1 MLITQTFGKPPAHIY
16 TWRIRSLK
24 RIRRERILKCCAMYF
39 SQLHFNCRMYKC
51 LETVVASGRR
61 SGPQMPLTVFHDQA
75 TTTLGQSM
83 VGQDAESSKNS
94 PISFSSSSPS
104 PIWQKLSP
112 QGIFQYSKH
121 CHPHSSSHQ
130 SMGCNLYKG
139 CVDLSHWSHKQLMA
153 GATPAEPLQPPT
165 KSLLSNC
172 LLCFVFSTFNRA
184 NLNVLLDFL
193 FSHAI
198 LISKKGFDYPLQSI
212 NSF

>member
-1 MLITQTFGKPPAHIY
+1 
-16 TWRIRSLK
+16 
-24 RIRRERILKCCAMYF
+24 MYE
-39 SQLHFNCRMYKC
+39 C

-61 SGPQMPLTVFHDQA
+61 SGPQMPLTVFQHQA

-83 VGQDAESSKNS
+83 VGQDAESSKKRPFHS
-94 PISFSSSSPS
+94 RFMASHLHHSLKYGRSCL
-104 PIWQKLSP
+104 QKAFFES
-112 QGIFQYSKH
+112 SKH

-184 NLNVLLDFL
+184 NLNVLLDFFIFPCHSGL
-193 FSHAI
+193 KEK
-198 LISKKGFDYPLQSI
+198 L
-212 NSF
+212 

>member
-1 MLITQTFGKPPAHIY
+1 
-16 TWRIRSLK
+16 
-24 RIRRERILKCCAMYF
+24 MYE
-39 SQLHFNCRMYKC
+39 C

-75 TTTLGQSM
+75 TTNLGQSM

-94 PISFSSSSPS
+94 PISFSLHGCK
-104 PIWQKLSP
+104 IY
-112 QGIFQYSKH
+112 IFSFQPHHPLQDGRSCLQVHKAFFQSSKH
-121 CHPHSSSHQ
+121 CPPHSSSHQ

-172 LLCFVFSTFNRA
+172 LLCFVFSSFNRA
-184 NLNVLLDFL
+184 NLNVLLDRL
-193 FSHAI
+193 FIFPCHSD
-198 LISKKGFDYPLQSI
+198 LKERF
-212 NSF
+212 

>member
-1 MLITQTFGKPPAHIY
+1 
-16 TWRIRSLK
+16 
-24 RIRRERILKCCAMYF
+24 MYF
-39 SQLHFNCRMYKC
+39 SLPHFNWRMYKC

-61 SGPQMPLTVFHDQA
+61 SGPQMPLTVFQHQA

-94 PISFSSSSPS
+94 PISFSLHGWKIYIFSSHLHHP
-104 PIWQKLSP
+104 L
-112 QGIFQYSKH
+112 QYGRSCHHKAFFESSKH

>member
-1 MLITQTFGKPPAHIY
+1 MVEDGGLRCHLLSSTIKQPPLLDKV
-16 TWRIRSLK
+16 WWD
-24 RIRRERILKCCAMYF
+24 
-39 SQLHFNCRMYKC
+39 RMRNR
-51 LETVVASGRR
+51 V
-61 SGPQMPLTVFHDQA
+61 
-75 TTTLGQSM
+75 
-83 VGQDAESSKNS
+83 KNS
-94 PISFSSSSPS
+94 PISFSLHGSGKYTSSLLFHP
-104 PIWQKLSP
+104 L
-112 QGIFQYSKH
+112 QYGRSCPHKAFFESSKH

-172 LLCFVFSTFNRA
+172 LLCFVFSTFNQA

-198 LISKKGFDYPLQSI
+198 LISKKGFDYPL
-212 NSF
+212 

>member
-1 MLITQTFGKPPAHIY
+1 
-16 TWRIRSLK
+16 
-24 RIRRERILKCCAMYF
+24 MYL
-39 SQLHFNCRMYKC
+39 SQLHLNCRMYKC

-61 SGPQMPLTVFHDQA
+61 SGPQMPLTVFQHQA

-94 PISFSSSSPS
+94 PISFSLHGWKIYTSSLL
-104 PIWQKLSP
+104 IFITLSNMAEAV
-112 QGIFQYSKH
+112 SRKH
-121 CHPHSSSHQ
+121 FFSLLNICHPHSSSHQ

-184 NLNVLLDFL
+184 NLNVLLNFFIFPCHSDL
-193 FSHAI
+193 KEK
-198 LISKKGFDYPLQSI
+198 L
-212 NSF
+212 